1 MRNLTLV
8 IPAKNEKES
17 LPRVLEDLKRYN
29 LKILV
34 VLEEQ
39 DSETIDSIKNYDCE
53 ILFQNK
59 KGYGNALIEG
69 INYTDTEFFCIFN
82 ADGSFN
88 SSELP
93 NMYYLA
99 KVKKFDLVFG
109 TRYEK
114 GSKSDDDTMITLF
127 GNKFFSY
134 LGKKL
139 FCLKINDIL
148 YTYIMGKTKSF
159 KTLKLNSK
167 DFRFCVELPIK
178 IHLKGLKYK
187 CIPSFE
193 KKRIKGLKKV
203 NAIKDGLLILFEM
216 IKLFFNYKILKKN
229 IKIFD

>member
-1 MRNLTLV
+1 MKKLTLV

-39 DSETIDSIKNYDCE
+39 DSETIDSIKHYDCE

-69 INYTDTEFFCIFN
+69 INYTNTEFFCIFN
-82 ADGSFN
+82 AEGSFN

-99 KVKKFDLVFG
+99 ETKKFDLVFG

-114 GSKSDDDTMITLF
+114 GSKSDDDTIITLL
-127 GNKFFSY
+127 GNKIFSFLGKVFFS
-134 LGKKL
+134 LN
-139 FCLKINDIL
+139 ISDIL
-148 YTYIMGKTKSF
+148 YTFVLGNTK
-159 KTLKLNSK
+159 KIKNLKLK
-167 DFRFCVELPIK
+167 KRDFSFCIELPIK
-178 IHLKGLKYK
+178 AKRHDLNMTTNISY
-187 CIPSFE
+187 E
-193 KKRIKGLKKV
+193 KKRIAGKKKV
-203 NAIKDGLLILFEM
+203 NAMRDGFKILISM
-216 IKLFFNYKILKKN
+216 IVLFFQK
-229 IKIFD
+229 

>member
-34 VLEEQ
+34 ILEEQ

-114 GSKSDDDTMITLF
+114 GSKSDDDTMITLL
-127 GNKFFSY
+127 GNKIFSFLGKVFFS
-134 LGKKL
+134 LN
-139 FCLKINDIL
+139 ISDIL
-148 YTYIMGKTKSF
+148 YTFVLGNTK
-159 KTLKLNSK
+159 KVKNLKLK
-167 DFRFCVELPIK
+167 KQDFSFCIELPIK
-178 IHLKGLKYK
+178 AKRHDLHMTTNISY
-187 CIPSFE
+187 E
-193 KKRIKGLKKV
+193 KKRIAGKKKV
-203 NAIKDGLLILFEM
+203 NAMRDGLKILISM
-216 IKLFFNYKILKKN
+216 IVLFFQK
-229 IKIFD
+229 